1 MKRLLNL
8 IPSPTSKRLI
18 IYCVSFIA
26 VFFVGIAVDLAC
38 SGEDDPYD
46 YYVSFFH
53 NNVQGEHNYGS
64 FYLSYNYVFND
75 EEPESEQDI
84 NAKEWAA
91 YLGRDIKTEDV
102 KAALYGDAKGDSA
115 MLHDKLIG
123 KNKLPDGLKSNSF
136 FYAIAFGNNDSAL
149 QYYLFAKGVER
160 VANFGYDQWNPQPVD
175 TNKLYNSGLEALKRA
190 KTEKDKFIKLR
201 YLYQAERLLHYSTD
215 FKQAMAVYDEYI
227 ADYKSDSHVKGWA
240 LALKAGE
247 ERRLGDTGKAAY
259 LFSKVFALYPE
270 RRVQAY
276 KNFHYCSANADKVA
290 ALAANN
296 TERAFIYAIDGFGNM
311 EYNIPYLQKVYQYD
325 PHAEA
330 VGVLLVRELNKLE
343 LKYLSPRLGN
353 QLTYNNSY
361 KDPEA
366 GKTNQE
372 AINEINELQK
382 VCNKLSADG
391 KYAEP
396 ALGYIASAYLSW
408 MEGGHTADG
417 LNYLSKVNNEKLS
430 PKLNDQKQ
438 LVNLLLTAQKFEKL
452 NDVNEAQLLPS
463 LKWLDNKV
471 AEQLKKIKSGD
482 DNGYARGYNSSRF
495 ASSARDFYN
504 LVLSTAYLK
513 QKDTIKAALCIL
525 KSEKIF
531 NPVDSS
537 ANNNLNTINTSPQFW
552 THYLHS
558 PQVNQL
564 IAWKLNP
571 TGSSYLKFL
580 AGSLSKIKTNELYD
594 LLGTDYLREHN
605 YSMATAA
612 FKKISI
618 KGYNKGINMYIDSL
632 EMADPFI
639 NQLHDYPKVFLNA
652 NSKPFNRLMF
662 AQKMLSLQGK
672 LKSDP
677 KNAASYYF
685 QIATGLY
692 NATHYGNAYY
702 LISYEWSSY
711 DYGRQNLYSYDN
723 DYIKTKTAEQ
733 YYLKAYQLSTDQE
746 FKAKCTYMAAK
757 CRQKQITAPDGIGWS
772 GESNGQYD
780 KAVRNN
786 PYFAGLKS
794 GYSKTAFYKLAVN
807 ECSYLRDYLAS
818 AKNKK

>member
-1 MKRLLNL
+1 M
-8 IPSPTSKRLI
+8 
-18 IYCVSFIA
+18 
-26 VFFVGIAVDLAC
+26 
-38 SGEDDPYD
+38 
-46 YYVSFFH
+46 
-53 NNVQGEHNYGS
+53 QGEHNYGS
-64 FYLSYNYVFND
+64 FYLSYNYVFNN
-75 EEPESEQDI
+75 EEPESEQEI

-91 YLGRDIKTEDV
+91 YLGKDIKTEDV

-115 MLHDKLIG
+115 MLHDKLIA

-136 FYAIAFGNNDSAL
+136 LSAIAFGDNDSAL

-175 TNKLYNSGLEALKRA
+175 TNELHNSGLEALKRA
-190 KTEKDKFIKLR
+190 KMEKDKFIKLR
-201 YLYQAERLLHYSTD
+201 YLYQAERLLHYSMD
-215 FKQAMAVYDEYI
+215 FEQAMAVYDSYI
-227 ADYKSDSHVKGWA
+227 ASYKSDSHVKGWA

-247 ERRLGDTGKAAY
+247 ERRLGDTSKAAY
-259 LFSKVFALYPE
+259 LFTKVFALYPE

-296 TERAFIYAIDGFGNM
+296 TERAFIYAIDGFGDM
-311 EYNIPYLQKVYQYD
+311 EYNIPNLQRVYQYD

-343 LKYLSPRLGN
+343 LKYLSSRLSN
-353 QLTYNNSY
+353 QPAYANSY

-366 GKTNQE
+366 SKINQD
-372 AINEINELQK
+372 AIKEINELQK
-382 VCNKLSADG
+382 FCNKLSAEG

-396 ALGYIASAYLSW
+396 AIGYIASAYLAW

-417 LNYLSKVNNEKLS
+417 LNYLSKLNNEKLS

-452 NDVNEAQLLPS
+452 TDVNEAQLLPS
-463 LKWLDNKV
+463 LKWLDSKA
-471 AEQLKKIKSGD
+471 AEEFKKIKYCG
-482 DNGYARGYNSSRF
+482 DNGYNYSRF
-495 ASSARDFYN
+495 GASARDFYN

-525 KSEKIF
+525 KSEKILT
-531 NPVDSS
+531 PVDTSV
-537 ANNNLNTINTSPQFW
+537 NNNLNTINTSPQFW
-552 THYLHS
+552 MHCLHS
-558 PQVNQL
+558 AQVNQL
-564 IAWKLNP
+564 IGWKLNP

-580 AGSLSKIKTNELYD
+580 AGSLSKIKANELYD

-605 YSMATAA
+605 YNMAAAA

-618 KGYNKGINMYIDSL
+618 KGYNKPVNLYVDSS

-639 NQLHDYPKVFLNA
+639 DQLHDYPKVFLKA
-652 NSKPFNRLMF
+652 NSKPFNKLMF

-677 KNAASYYF
+677 KNAASYCF

-692 NATHYGNAYY
+692 NASHYGNAYY

-711 DYGRQNLYSYDN
+711 DYGRQSQYSYDN
-723 DYIKTKTAEQ
+723 DYIKTRSAEQ
-733 YYLKAYQLSTDQE
+733 YYLKAYRLSTNAE

-772 GESNGQYD
+772 GESNGPYD

-786 PYFAGLKS
+786 PYFAGLKN
-794 GYSKTAFYKLAVN
+794 GYSKTAFYKLAVS

-818 AKNKK
+818 GKK